1 VNISIIIPTL
11 HEGRTVLPLLEQL
24 QEWRRMG
31 DELLL
36 VDGGSTVPLGEDAA
50 ALIDVSI
57 DSSTGRSVQLNAG
70 AKLASKPVL
79 WFLHADSDISGIQ
92 RENFLPY
99 LRCDSFW
106 GFFNIKIADP
116 AKIFRMVET
125 LMNLRS
131 RTSFVATGDQGIF
144 VAKDLFFRIGGYKSI
159 ALMEDIELCKALRKE
174 VPPKNPKSTLITSA
188 RRWRSKGVVK
198 TIFLMWFLRLAW
210 IAGLPSKY
218 LKHLY
223 DR

>member
-1 VNISIIIPTL
+1 MNISIIIPTL
-11 HEGRTVLPLLEQL
+11 NEGRTVLPLLEQL
-24 QEWRRMG
+24 QEWRRLG

-36 VDGGSTVPLGEDAA
+36 VDGGSTDSLDKDAST
-50 ALIDVSI
+50 LVDVSI
-57 DSSTGRSVQLNAG
+57 DSSRGRSIQLNAG

-79 WFLHADSDISGIQ
+79 WFLHADSDVSLIE
-92 RENFLPY
+92 REKFLVH

-106 GFFNIKIADP
+106 GFFNIKIADT
-116 AKIFRMVET
+116 ARIFRVVET

-159 ALMEDIELCKALRKE
+159 ALMEDVELCKALRQKS
-174 VPPKNPKSTLITSA
+174 PPKNPKSTVITSA

-210 IAGLPSKY
+210 FLGLPSKF
-218 LKHLY
+218 LKNLY

>member
-1 VNISIIIPTL
+1 
-11 HEGRTVLPLLEQL
+11 
-24 QEWRRMG
+24 MG

-36 VDGGSTVPLGEDAA
+36 VDGGSTVSLDEDAST
-50 ALIDVSI
+50 LIDISI
-57 DSSTGRSVQLNAG
+57 DASRGRSMQLNAG

-79 WFLHADSDISGIQ
+79 WFLHADSDISAIK
-92 RENFLPY
+92 RENFLTH
-99 LRCDSFW
+99 LRCDSIW
-106 GFFNIKIADP
+106 GFFNVKIAD
-116 AKIFRMVET
+116 AAGIFRVVET

-159 ALMEDIELCKALRKE
+159 ALMEDIELCKALRKKS
-174 VPPKNPKSTLITSA
+174 PPKDPKTTLITSA

-210 IAGLPSKY
+210 VSGMPSKF